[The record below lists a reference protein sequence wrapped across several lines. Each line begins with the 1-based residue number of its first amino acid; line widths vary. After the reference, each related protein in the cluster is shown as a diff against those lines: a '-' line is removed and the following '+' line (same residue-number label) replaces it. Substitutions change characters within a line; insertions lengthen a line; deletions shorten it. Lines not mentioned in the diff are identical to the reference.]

1 MTAAIGGEVDAVIA
15 GISETAPAHAEG
27 QLRVLAVFDEEP
39 SPSLEGVPTAI
50 EEGVDLTMGGWGG
63 IGAPA
68 GLPEEIKQTLEEAF
82 TAAASSEEFTKVITD
97 SGNIPVNVPADEF
110 ASFVEARRRTS
121 RPS

>member
-1 MTAAIGGEVDAVIA
+1 M
-15 GISETAPAHAEG
+15 
-27 QLRVLAVFDEEP
+27 
-39 SPSLEGVPTAI
+39 PTAI

-110 ASFVEARRRTS
+110 ASFVESEAQNFK
-121 RPS
+121 PSLSDQD